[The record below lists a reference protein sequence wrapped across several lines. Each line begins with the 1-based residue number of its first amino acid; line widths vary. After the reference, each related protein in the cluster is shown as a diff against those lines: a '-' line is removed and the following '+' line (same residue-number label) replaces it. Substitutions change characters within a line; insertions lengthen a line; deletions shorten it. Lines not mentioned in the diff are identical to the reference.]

1 MRIETEEFGDSPDM
15 IFEVSR
21 EFDPNCM
28 LRYGDGGVDSATGL
42 SKGRVGHTDTVNCF
56 KVRYSKGRWSVC
68 LELLFA
74 LNCCSP

>member
-1 MRIETEEFGDSPDM
+1 MRIETEEFGDSPDK

-56 KVRYSKGRWSVC
+56 KVCGVVC
-68 LELLFA
+68 WP
-74 LNCCSP
+74 LNCCLP